1 MSDEIIK
8 ILDNLCE
15 RFGIAIDWSSQNV
28 FPYLEDLITRYVKY
42 EISTSVFWLIIGV
55 LLFVTALILIYVFR
69 EKDIDFKSCAYTFW
83 IIFGAVGLIIIIAQM
98 LDIITCCTIPEK
110 MIFEYLDYVLGG

>member
-28 FPYLEDLITRYVKY
+28 LPYLEDLITRYVKY

-55 LLFVTALILIYVFR
+55 LLFATALILIYVFR
-69 EKDIDFKSCAYTFW
+69 GNIDFVTYVCPFLM
-83 IIFGAVGLIIIIAQM
+83 IVGSAGFIIIIAQT

>member
-28 FPYLEDLITRYVKY
+28 LPYLEDLITRYVKY

-55 LLFVTALILIYVFR
+55 LLFATALILIYVFR
-69 EKDIDFKSCAYTFW
+69 RKDIDFVSYVYPFL
-83 IIFGAVGLIIIIAQM
+83 IIVGSAGFIIIIAQT